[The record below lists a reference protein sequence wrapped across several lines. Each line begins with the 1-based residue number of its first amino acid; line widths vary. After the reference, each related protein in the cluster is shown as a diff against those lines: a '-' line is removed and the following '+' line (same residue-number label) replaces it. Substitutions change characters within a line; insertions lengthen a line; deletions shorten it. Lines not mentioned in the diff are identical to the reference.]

1 MAPIH
6 KRHEFLESTKR
17 LLRESVANFCSKPGC
32 GVLTVASQIDECSL
46 SNVGV
51 AAHIC
56 AAAPGG
62 PRYKP
67 EQTKAERRGFDNGIW
82 LCTTCSTLIDADDGS
97 YSEELLRDWK
107 SQALTYARGNVGKQ
121 LLPKEEIESKTLKNT
136 LDYVSGKDTIFSA
149 DVPSKMV
156 GFIDDHLNQLDS
168 RFSVQ
173 TSIINGATLR
183 NITPL
188 SSDADFSLSMS
199 KSDGEEFQANM
210 EVMIETGKPVK
221 LSGDRFKFTGS
232 KLFEAIGNDVSGSSE
247 LVITPAS
254 TKVTVG
260 LYAISKS
267 QQIFLGGFK
276 GKQFNLKQGLKFE
289 ALAFN
294 KLIKISCFCDIS
306 ATKKTKIKCNYVIST
321 SLWDG
326 KSINR
331 IPLFHRLLK
340 AKEVLQS
347 GGGLSI
353 GLEFENG
360 QSIDPMPMLEGNQER
375 LKLFKDF
382 GDIIHIIDCYRR
394 ILDKFDLPV
403 PVYGDF
409 ELSAD
414 EYDTLTYVV
423 DLLDGEEILLGN
435 DITPFQVDVSLD
447 EYEKFSERRKA
458 GSLDELNV
466 SKKNFVPEIFGLNL
480 KSIEFERTY
489 FYMDLDASIEGEKV
503 KLKFIPNENSKSVSR
518 LSLSG
523 D

>member
-67 EQTKAERRGFDNGIW
+67 EQTKAERRDFDNGIW
-82 LCTTCSTLIDADDGS
+82 LCTTCSTLIDVDDGS

-107 SQALTYARGNVGKQ
+107 SQALTYARDNVGKQ
-121 LLPKEEIESKTLKNT
+121 LLPKEEIESKALKNT
-136 LDYVSGKDTIFSA
+136 LDYVSGKDTIFST

-173 TSIINGATLR
+173 TNIINGATLR
-183 NITPL
+183 HITPL
-188 SSDADFSLSMS
+188 TNDACFSLSMN
-199 KSDGEEFQANM
+199 KSDGEEFEANM

-221 LSGDRFKFTGS
+221 LSSDRFKFKGS
-232 KLFEAIGNDVSGSSE
+232 KLFETIGNDVTGPKE
-247 LVITPAS
+247 LVIMPAS
-254 TKVTVG
+254 TKVTVD
-260 LYAISKS
+260 LYAISES
-267 QQIFLGGFK
+267 QQAFLGGFK
-276 GKQFNLKQGLKFE
+276 GKQFKLKHGLKFE

-294 KLIKISCFCDIS
+294 KLIKVSCFCDFS
-306 ATKKTKIKCNYVIST
+306 DVQASKITCNYVVST
-321 SLWDG
+321 SLWNG

-331 IPLFHRLLK
+331 IPFFNKLLK
-340 AKEVLQS
+340 AKEILQA

-353 GLEFENG
+353 GLELEDG
-360 QSIDPMPMLEGNQER
+360 QSIDPMPIGEDNQER
-375 LKLFKDF
+375 LKFFKDF
-382 GDIIHIIDCYRR
+382 GDVIHIIDCYRR
-394 ILDKFDLPV
+394 ILDKFDLPA

-414 EYDTLTYVV
+414 EYDTLTYVA
-423 DLLDGEEILLGN
+423 DLLDGEEIVLGN
-435 DITPFQVDVSLD
+435 DVTPFQVDVSLE
-447 EYEKFSERRKA
+447 EYEKFLEKRKA
-458 GSLDELNV
+458 DSLNELNL
-466 SKKNFVPEIFGLNL
+466 SKKNFVPESFGLDL
-480 KSIEFERTY
+480 KSLEFERTY
-489 FYMDLDASIEGEKV
+489 FCMDLDASVEGEKV
-503 KLKFIPNENSKSVSR
+503 KLSFIPNENSKSVSR